1 MIFKVLFFVQ
11 RDKYTEPARLARV
24 MAVENGQRLEL
35 RIKDAIAAFKS
46 EGYKFVE
53 VVDCFNISEPTMLQ

>member
-1 MIFKVLFFVQ
+1 MIFKVLFLVQ
-11 RDKYTEPARLARV
+11 RDRYTEPVRLARV

-35 RIKDAIAAFKS
+35 RIKDAIAALKS

-53 VVDCFNISEPTMLQ
+53 VVDCVNISEPER

>member
-11 RDKYTEPARLARV
+11 RDKYTEPTRLARV

-35 RIKDAIAAFKS
+35 RIKDAIAVLKS
-46 EGYKFVE
+46 EGYKSVE
-53 VVDCFNISEPTMLQ
+53 VVDCVNISEP